1 MQNKKLQVW
10 LPILFSLV
18 MIAGM
23 FIGYRIKENMPG
35 KSMFFMDKRKPV
47 AEVINPVKNKY
58 VDEVN
63 IDSLTSLAVS
73 SMLAKLDPHSVFMPA
88 TELQQVTEELEGKF
102 YGIGVEF
109 NIINDTINVI
119 SVIQGGPSD
128 KAGIK
133 MGDKIIK
140 AADTLVAG
148 VKISSD
154 KIRSLL
160 KGSAG
165 SKVNINILRDNE
177 AKQFT
182 IVREAIP
189 IYSLDAAYMLTSNIG
204 YIRLNKFA
212 ETTYVEFMT
221 AAEKLQK
228 QGMQHMILD
237 LRDNGGGV
245 LSEAT
250 EMADEF
256 LDDNKMITYTEGLH
270 SARKEYRCKRNGI
283 FEKGKLVVL
292 VNEYTASASEVLAGA
307 LQDWDRATILGR
319 RTFGKGLVQEQFE
332 LSDGSGLR
340 LTVARYYTP
349 LGRSIQKSYSGGTA
363 AYMEELHNRLTGGE
377 LVNADSIKHGHGK
390 KFTTASGKVLYGE
403 GAITPDVFVPA
414 DTTAFN
420 KELTGLYIKGTLNV
434 FAYENYLNHKS
445 TFSSYTTP
453 ADFEKNYT
461 IDNPTWESF
470 KIAAVKDSVNL
481 NNITPKEKDDISR
494 QLKRLTARQLWHT
507 EGYFEVTN
515 AHDPMVLKALDE
527 IRK

>member
-1 MQNKKLQVW
+1 MQKKKLQVW
-10 LPILFSLV
+10 LPLLFSLV

-35 KSMFFMDKRKPV
+35 KSIFFMEKRKPV
-47 AEVINPVKNKY
+47 EEVIDLVKNKY

-63 IDSLTSLAVS
+63 IDSLTSEAVS
-73 SMLAKLDPHSVFMPA
+73 SMLARLDPHSVFMPA
-88 TELQQVTEELEGKF
+88 SELQQVTEELEGKF
-102 YGIGVEF
+102 YGIGIEF
-109 NIINDTINVI
+109 NIIDDTINVI
-119 SVIQGGPSD
+119 NVIAGGPSE
-128 KAGIK
+128 KAGII

-140 AADTLVAG
+140 AGDTLVAG

-154 KIRSLL
+154 KIRNLL
-160 KGSAG
+160 KGPGG
-165 SKVNINILRDNE
+165 SKVNITILRDKE
-177 AKQFT
+177 QKQFS
-182 IVREAIP
+182 IGREAIP
-189 IYSLDAAYMLTSNIG
+189 IFSLDAAYMITANIG

-228 QGMQHMILD
+228 EGMQNMILD

-245 LSEAT
+245 LHEAT

-270 SARKEYRCKRNGI
+270 SPRKEYRCKRNGI
-283 FEKGKLVVL
+283 FEKGKVIIL

-363 AYMEELHNRLTGGE
+363 AYLEELHNRIKDGE

-390 KFTTASGKVLYGE
+390 KFTTASGKILYGE
-403 GAITPDVFVPA
+403 GAITPDVFVSA

-420 KELTGLYIKGTLNV
+420 KELTNLYLKGTLNF
-434 FAYENYLNHKS
+434 FAYKNYLAHKS
-445 TFSSYTTP
+445 TFSSYTT
-453 ADFEKNYT
+453 ASDFEKNYT
-461 IDNPTWESF
+461 VDSPTWDSF
-470 KIAAVKDSVNL
+470 KLAAAKDSVNL
-481 NNITPKEKDDISR
+481 SNITPKEKEELTR
-494 QLKRLTARQLWHT
+494 QLKRLTARQLWRT

-515 AHDPMVLKALDE
+515 TQDPMVLKALDKM
-527 IRK
+527 RK